1 MRCRTFSF
9 LSAIPLFFLLGA
21 CGSYTSYLGA
31 QSHPLPQITHH
42 GSHYAFMLDGKP
54 YFILGAQIHNS
65 SSWAASL
72 PKVWTLAAGLHANT
86 VEAPVYWEQLEQQ
99 PGVFDY
105 SMVDTLI
112 QQARAHRFHL
122 ILLWFGT
129 WKNGRMHYV
138 PEWIKTDPQKYPRM
152 VTRDGDPVDVLSPY
166 SENNLNAD
174 KTAFAALMRRVKA
187 IDPAEQTVIMVQVEN
202 ETGSLGTVRDFS
214 PAANKL
220 FAGDVP
226 ANLLTALHKQ
236 PGTWQQVF
244 GRDADETFAAYGV
257 SHYVNQVA
265 AAGKAEYALPM
276 YVNNWLRSPNG
287 DVQPGAN
294 YPSGGPTSNMLAV
307 WKAAAPSLDMIG
319 PDIYIANSEDYRKVL
334 GQFHR
339 PDNPAWIPETLGFQM
354 AGQEDFSRYLFYA
367 LGQDAL
373 GYSPFGLDSLPRDA
387 FEKHLSPQLDSLARD
402 YRLLGSMDRELAQ
415 LLYEGNVKTAVQEP
429 MLGQTALD
437 FGKWKAIVS
446 FGPRRPS
453 QSATP
458 NGQQTAGRA
467 LVAPL
472 GPDEFLVLGFNAH
485 VNFVLAN
492 PAVHQHPQY
501 LRVEEG
507 TYDGTQWTPSRWL
520 NGDET
525 DYGLNFNQPGAILH
539 ATMGSY

>member
-354 AGQEDFSRYLFYA
+354 AGQEDFSRYLF
-367 LGQDAL
+367 
-373 GYSPFGLDSLPRDA
+373 
-387 FEKHLSPQLDSLARD
+387 
-402 YRLLGSMDRELAQ
+402 
-415 LLYEGNVKTAVQEP
+415 
-429 MLGQTALD
+429 
-437 FGKWKAIVS
+437 
-446 FGPRRPS
+446 
-453 QSATP
+453 
-458 NGQQTAGRA
+458 
-467 LVAPL
+467 
-472 GPDEFLVLGFNAH
+472 
-485 VNFVLAN
+485 
-492 PAVHQHPQY
+492 
-501 LRVEEG
+501 
-507 TYDGTQWTPSRWL
+507 
-520 NGDET
+520 
-525 DYGLNFNQPGAILH
+525 
-539 ATMGSY
+539 